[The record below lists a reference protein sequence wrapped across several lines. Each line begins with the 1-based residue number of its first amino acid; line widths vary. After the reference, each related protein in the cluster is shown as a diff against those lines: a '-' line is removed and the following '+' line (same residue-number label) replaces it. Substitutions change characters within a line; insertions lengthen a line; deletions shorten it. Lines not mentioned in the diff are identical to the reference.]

1 MAIIHNNMAVFFPS
15 RPASIP
21 EAWPLPLSIIAT
33 HALLL
38 VGQALLDLQTA
49 STLSTHRVAP
59 IYHCPSLFRQLSA
72 IMKQVQ
78 HSRVSIANLA
88 TLVIVSVLSINTS
101 AVPICEQTKVF
112 HVEAKAMRT
121 LSFKNRE
128 ANRLLLIEGT
138 AIVLSTHLAG
148 QRSRLILIEV
158 NSIAHL
164 EISTMKHNE
173 VMTVDSNATSA
184 LHLRADTPNDEL
196 HFIDDT
202 AVLRPHTYDLSVR
215 TRILFSSTIYTPANH
230 STHSLKGA
238 TTPQPPVCWPPC
250 QRFCPLRL

>member
-1 MAIIHNNMAVFFPS
+1 MNIWLDVDCRRLFLPNRLDASTYESLLTVPKVLKLDIPTQRSEILRNQGEMGFLHHGTSEGTMAIIHNNMAVFFPS

-78 HSRVSIANLA
+78 HLRVSIANLA

-148 QRSRLILIEV
+148 QRSRLILIDR
-158 NSIAHL
+158 
-164 EISTMKHNE
+164 K
-173 VMTVDSNATSA
+173 
-184 LHLRADTPNDEL
+184 
-196 HFIDDT
+196 
-202 AVLRPHTYDLSVR
+202 SV
-215 TRILFSSTIYTPANH
+215 
-230 STHSLKGA
+230 
-238 TTPQPPVCWPPC
+238 V
-250 QRFCPLRL
+250 